1 MIQFPSPVSSLPMS
15 TPPPSPTTGRNP
27 IFILIGFALLGAAA
41 VLLIFGG
48 DLFNQQGNQTV
59 SLDEIQAFG
68 TPVTPA
74 AAPILSGTEGLEIG
88 AAAPNFISTD
98 LDGNAIEL
106 SELQGQPVIL
116 NFWATWCAPCKVE
129 MPELNAAYTTYQEQ
143 NLAILAV
150 NREESPDLIRPYF
163 YEEMGLA
170 FTPVLDEDGLIAN
183 LYGILVMPTTYFI
196 NPDGFITAVHR
207 GPLSQNQIQ
216 EYLALTLPQG
226 GS

>member
-1 MIQFPSPVSSLPMS
+1 MSNPTPASS
-15 TPPPSPTTGRNP
+15 TGRNP
-27 IFILIGFALLGAAA
+27 VFILIGFALLGAAA
-41 VLLIFGG
+41 VLLIFGR
-48 DLFNQQGNQTV
+48 DLFNRQNDQAV

-98 LDGNAIEL
+98 LDGNVIEL

-116 NFWATWCAPCKVE
+116 NFWATWCAPCKLE
-129 MPELNAAYTTYQEQ
+129 MPELNTAYATYQEQ

-150 NREESPDLIRPYF
+150 NREESPDTIRPYF
-163 YEEMGLA
+163 YDEMGLA
-170 FTPVLDEDGLIAN
+170 FTPVLDEDGLVAN
-183 LYGILVMPTTYFI
+183 LYGILVMPTTFFI
-196 NPDGFITAVHR
+196 NPDGLITAIHR
-207 GPLSQNQIQ
+207 GPLTQNQIQ
-216 EYLALTLPQG
+216 EYLALTLPWD